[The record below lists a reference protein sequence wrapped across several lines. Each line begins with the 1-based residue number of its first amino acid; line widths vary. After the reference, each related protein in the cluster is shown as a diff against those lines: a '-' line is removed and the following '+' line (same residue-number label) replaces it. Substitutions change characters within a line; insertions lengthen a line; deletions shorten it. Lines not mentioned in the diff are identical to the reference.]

1 MNVAAIRAALK
12 AALDPDPPKA
22 EPASDDSWFAAI
34 QRANDQIRTTAKWLV
49 TSFAAIGAILLGT
62 IQLSSVG
69 KLTNGSPGSR
79 IIAAILGAGL
89 AITGVIVA
97 LWFTSAVLIPFFN
110 SFRLA
115 DEHPDITDRVLG
127 GDHEVLGYG
136 YDTLKEK
143 VKAAETAVDEAT
155 EADLPAAEAKLDELR
170 RNKRIAL
177 TLIGS
182 EVLSD
187 RFSTARIAIVW
198 GVVLAATGLGLFAWG
213 ANPPTAPTKPAV
225 ALGSAPVQLA
235 VHLTPAGVAA
245 LAKPRGCSDPDT
257 GALQVGGTTAA
268 PELVTIPTG
277 KKCLAV
283 RFVLTPT
290 VGTAAAAG

>member
-1 MNVAAIRAALK
+1 MNIAAIRTALK
-12 AALDPDPPKA
+12 AALDPTPAKA
-22 EPASDDSWFAAI
+22 QPASDDSWFAAI

-79 IIAAILGAGL
+79 IVAAILGAGL

-115 DEHPDITDRVLG
+115 DEHPEITDRVLG
-127 GDHEVLGYG
+127 GEHEVLGYG
-136 YDTLKEK
+136 YDALKEK
-143 VKAAETAVDEAT
+143 VRAAELAVDNANEA
-155 EADLPAAEAKLDELR
+155 ELAAAEANLDDLR
-170 RNKRIAL
+170 TKKRVAL
-177 TLIGS
+177 TLVGS

-187 RFSTARIAIVW
+187 KFSTARIAIIW

-213 ANPPTAPTKPAV
+213 ANPPTAPTKTAV
-225 ALGSAPVQLA
+225 ALGSAPVKLA

-257 GALQVGGTTAA
+257 GALQIGGTTAA
-268 PELVTIPTG
+268 PELVTTPTD
-277 KKCLAV
+277 KKCLAM
-283 RFVLTPT
+283 RFVLTPSI
-290 VGTAAAAG
+290 GTAAAAG